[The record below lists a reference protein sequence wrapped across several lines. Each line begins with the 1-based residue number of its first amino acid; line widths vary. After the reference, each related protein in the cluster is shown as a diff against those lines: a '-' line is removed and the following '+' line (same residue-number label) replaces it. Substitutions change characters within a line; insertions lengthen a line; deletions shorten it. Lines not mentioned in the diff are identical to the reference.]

1 MEVTAITVRRLFLG
15 LSVLASIFAFGSS
28 AHAVTAT
35 PGTTFAVSWLK
46 PAPGEIFGSNSG
58 SMGMGFSLSP
68 MSKDGRYVLFASMSD
83 NLVDGNDPNAVN
95 LFRKDMQTGDIVMV
109 NRLNGTN
116 GAPIPGFI
124 YDYAMSSDG
133 NRVVFTATD
142 KLTPDD
148 LDEEADAYVRNIQ
161 AGTTSLVTPGTSEP
175 VFEADISGDGAFIVF
190 TTVSPLVAGDVNG
203 LADVYRRNL
212 SNGTIEIVSRIPA
225 LPNAGNSDSNQ
236 GVMSDDGRWV
246 AFASRATNLI
256 AGFTDNSGA
265 FSADVFVRD
274 MTGGTTYL
282 VSSRFNSSTQGGNDG
297 SDEPDIA
304 GSPAAINDVKV
315 AFSSYANDLADN
327 AVTDTDTS
335 SSVYLKEMPGQAS
348 ELVSR
353 ATGPAG
359 ANADS
364 RAHTPSISDNASRI
378 VFSSDATNL
387 GAGADY
393 YGVYLR
399 DLTSSATSLVSAK
412 NNYAVQGTISG
423 NGSSATWTEAGGG
436 TPDSDPDLSGVFRRN
451 LNTDAIRFV
460 SRPNGSAR
468 VVAPGFSNYALG
480 DSRRALSANG
490 RYIVFGT
497 ASSHLPGG
505 DTATQKIYRRDL
517 ATGKIELVSRANG
530 ANGAVS
536 EGDSPSISGDG
547 NLVAF
552 LTWDQLDP
560 GDTNDK
566 SDVYVRNLS
575 AGTTTLASRADGPA
589 GVVADGGM
597 TGLAISA
604 DGSSVAFSTDST
616 NLGAPGGDVLVYV
629 RDLDTNTTTIASRA
643 TGVAGALANNDAED
657 PMLSGDGSRVV
668 FASNATNLSPD
679 DASSSRSMYVRDRTT
694 NETILV
700 SREPG
705 LAGTSIPSFTY
716 DHTINADG
724 TKVAFATLEDAAV
737 PATAPWPVSEDQLV
751 VRTIADG
758 SNVLGSSSPGGVVGD
773 SQSEDPSLNAD
784 GSVLAFAT
792 SAGNIRTDL
801 LVNQTDAVVIKD
813 LTSGATSGPPLFGNP
828 QTLLYGARFPQISD
842 NGNCVLFGAR
852 GHNAVSGHVGDFE
865 STYIFVRSGT
875 CQDPEALVPKLT
887 SVALKPAKFRVAKKA
902 TAKVAAKKK
911 APRGTKIRFSLNTKA
926 KVTIRI
932 DQKLKGR
939 KVGKKCVKPTA
950 KNRARKACKRLA
962 FRGKLTRKNLVAGK
976 RTVAFSGRI
985 GSKALKPG
993 KYRVVLQAFG
1003 PGGQSAKVYRSF
1015 KVVKR

>member
-1 MEVTAITVRRLFLG
+1 MGVTARTVSRLCMG
-15 LSVLASIFAFGSS
+15 LSFLAAMFAFG
-28 AHAVTAT
+28 APANAATAV
-35 PGTTFAVSWLK
+35 PGTTYPVSWLK

-58 SMGMGFSLSP
+58 SMGMGFSSSP
-68 MSKDGRYVLFASMSD
+68 MSTDGRYVLFASMSD
-83 NLVDGNDPNAVN
+83 NLVDDNDPNSVN

-109 NRLNGTN
+109 NRLNGAN
-116 GAPIPGFI
+116 GAGIPGFI
-124 YDYAMSSDG
+124 YDYSMTSNA
-133 NRVVFTATD
+133 NQVVFTATD

-148 LDEEADAYVRNIQ
+148 VDEEPDAYVRNIQ

-203 LADVYRRNL
+203 LADVYRRKL
-212 SNGTIEIVSRIPA
+212 SDGTIEIVSRIPA

-236 GVMSDDGRWV
+236 GVMSEDGRWV
-246 AFASRATNLI
+246 AFGSRATNLI

-265 FSADVFVRD
+265 FGADVFVRD
-274 MTGGTTYL
+274 MSGGTTYL
-282 VSSRFNSSTQGGNDG
+282 VSSRFNSNTQGGNGG
-297 SDEPDIA
+297 SEEPDIA

-315 AFSSYANDLADN
+315 AYSSYANDLADN

-353 ATGPAG
+353 ATGLAG

-378 VFSSDATNL
+378 VFSSDADNL
-387 GAGADY
+387 GAGDDY

-399 DLTSSATSLVSAK
+399 DRSTSTTSLVSAK
-412 NNYAVQGTISG
+412 NYYAVFGVVSG
-423 NGSSATWTEAGGG
+423 NGSTSTWAEAGGG

-451 LNTDAIRFV
+451 LNTNAIRFV
-460 SRPNGSAR
+460 SRPAGSAK
-468 VVAPGFSNYALG
+468 VVTPGFTNYAFG
-480 DSRRALSANG
+480 NSRRALSANG
-490 RYIVFGT
+490 RYMVFAT

-505 DTATQKIYRRDL
+505 NTESAKIYRRDL
-517 ATGKIELVSRANG
+517 ANGKIELASRASG
-530 ANGAVS
+530 ANGAIA
-536 EGDSPSISGDG
+536 EGDSPSISADG

-552 LTWDQLDP
+552 VAWDQLDP
-560 GDTNDK
+560 ADTNDQ
-566 SDVYVRNLS
+566 SDVYVRNMS
-575 AGTTTLASRADGPA
+575 TETTVLASRADGPG
-589 GVVADGGM
+589 GVVADGGI
-597 TGLAISA
+597 GSLVISA
-604 DGSSVAFSTDST
+604 DGSTVAFSSDST
-616 NLGAPGGDVLVYV
+616 SLGYPGPDEMVYV
-629 RDLDTNTTTIASRA
+629 RDLETNETTVASRA
-643 TGVAGALANNDAED
+643 TGVAGAFANNQADD
-657 PMLSGDGSRVV
+657 PMLSRDGSKVV

-679 DASSSRSMYVRDRTT
+679 DALISRSIYVRDRST

-705 LAGTSIPSFTY
+705 LAGASLPGFNY

-724 TKVAFATLEDAAV
+724 TKVAFSTSEDAAV
-737 PATAPWPVSEDQLV
+737 PATAPWPVSESQIV

-758 SNVLGSSSPGGVVGD
+758 ANVLGSSSPGGVAGD

-792 SAGNIRTDL
+792 NAGNIRTDL
-801 LVNQTDAVVIKD
+801 LVNQTDAVVVKD

-828 QTLLYGARFPQISD
+828 QTILYGARFPQISD

-852 GHNAVSGHVGDFE
+852 GHNAVSGDVGDFE
-865 STYIFVRSGT
+865 STYIYVRSGT

-887 SVALKPAKFRVAKKA
+887 SVTLKPTKFRVAKKA
-902 TAKVAAKKK
+902 TAKVAAKK
-911 APRGTKIRFSLNTKA
+911 APRGTKIRFSLNTRA

-950 KNRARKACKRLA
+950 KNRARKACKRLV
-962 FRGKLTRKNLVAGK
+962 FRGKLTRKNLAAGK

-985 GSKALKPG
+985 GKKALKPG

-1015 KVVKR
+1015 RVVKR